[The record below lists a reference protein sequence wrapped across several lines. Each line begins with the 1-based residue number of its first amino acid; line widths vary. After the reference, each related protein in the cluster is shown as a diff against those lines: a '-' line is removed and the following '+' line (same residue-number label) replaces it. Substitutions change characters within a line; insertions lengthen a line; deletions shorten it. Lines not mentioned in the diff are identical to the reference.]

1 MAAGNS
7 RVRATEFLTAY
18 IFPRKPET
26 DEQQTAFENAVNY
39 QAEMYDMLLNSVG
52 AYAGIGGISSISN
65 DGVSV
70 SFSGGSASNSASM
83 DQIDPTARAALFSAG
98 LLRQTI
104 PYARKRP

>member
-1 MAAGNS
+1 MATENS

-18 IFPRKPET
+18 ILPRKPET
-26 DEQQTAFENAVNY
+26 DDQKTAFEKAVVY
-39 QAEMYDMLLNSVG
+39 QAETYDTLLDSMG
-52 AYAGIGGISSISN
+52 AYAGIGGVSSISN

-83 DQIDPTARAALFSAG
+83 DQIDPTARAVLFSAG